1 MGYVLGVDGGSTKT
15 VALLADHHGVVLG
28 SGRAG
33 GSNIYVPPPDVA
45 LASVEQAATVALD
58 AAGIGPSDLD
68 VGVFSMSGADWPE
81 DIDFIQSDMARRR
94 LGRTIV
100 VVNDAIGGLR
110 AGSPDGNGVVVVCGT
125 GTAVGARAPDG
136 QVWHTSFWQEP
147 GGSEELSRK
156 TLRAAYRAELGVD
169 SPTGL
174 TPHILAFFSLPTIE
188 AVLHAFTARL
198 GTPPTTVA
206 GLTRILLDEAERGDA
221 TARQVIREHGHA
233 LGDYALAAARRVGI
247 EATPFTLVLAGGV
260 LRHPSRLLADAL
272 VARARASSPEIR
284 AVNSRFEPA
293 VGALLLALEAV
304 GARVDDA
311 LLDHLATTLPPSQLY
326 LT

>member
-15 VALLADHHGVVLG
+15 IALVADHRGIVVG
-28 SGRAG
+28 SGRTG
-33 GSNIYVPPPDVA
+33 GSNIYVPRPDMA
-45 LASVEQAATVALD
+45 LAAVEHAATAAFD
-58 AAGIGPSDLD
+58 AAGIQLSDLD

-81 DIDFIQSDMARRR
+81 DIDFIRSEMARRR
-94 LGRTIV
+94 LGRTVV

-147 GGSEELSRK
+147 GGSEELGRK

-169 SPTGL
+169 PPTGL
-174 TPHILAFFSLPTIE
+174 TPHVLAFFGLPTIE

-206 GLTRILLDEAERGDA
+206 GLTRVLLDEAERGDA
-221 TARQVIREHGHA
+221 TARRVILEHGHA

-247 EATPFTLVLAGGV
+247 EAMPFTLVLAGGV

-272 VARARASSPEIR
+272 VARVRASSPGVR

-304 GARVDDA
+304 GARSDES
-311 LLDHLATTLPPSQLY
+311 LLDHLAATLPPSQLY
-326 LT
+326 MT

>member
-15 VALLADHHGVVLG
+15 IALVADRRGVVVG

-33 GSNIYVPPPDVA
+33 GSNIYVPRPDMA
-45 LASVEQAATVALD
+45 LAAVEQAATAALD
-58 AAGIGPSDLD
+58 AAGVGPSDLD

-81 DIDFIQSDMARRR
+81 DIDFIRSEMARRR
-94 LGRTIV
+94 LGRAVV

-110 AGSPDGNGVVVVCGT
+110 AGSPDGNGIVVVCGT

-147 GGSEELSRK
+147 GGSEELGRK

-169 SPTGL
+169 PPTGL
-174 TPHILAFFSLPTIE
+174 TPHILAFFGLSSIE

-206 GLTRILLDEAERGDA
+206 GLTRVLLDEAERGDA
-221 TARQVIREHGHA
+221 TARRVILEHGDA

-272 VARARASSPEIR
+272 VARARASSPEVR

-293 VGALLLALEAV
+293 VGALLLALEAA
-304 GARVDDA
+304 GARIDES
-311 LLDHLATTLPPSQLY
+311 LLERLTTTLPPSQLY